1 MTSIPTKT
9 IPTKPIWMKAIQL
22 KSVNPNFLLRLLLIV
37 VFLAAWEGIVRL
49 FAIPLFILPAP
60 SAIFF
65 ALWNGITSA
74 LYLDHVWV
82 TLAETLLG
90 FILGSA
96 LAFTFGISVALSRRV
111 EYFLYPF
118 IVMFQAMPK
127 VALAPL
133 IIIWFGLGLTSKV
146 VSAALVAFF
155 PLMVNTI
162 VGLRSADEDRINLMR
177 SLAATRGQIFW
188 MLQLPNAMPY
198 IFAGLEIAMIFAL
211 IGAIVAE
218 FVGAQSG
225 LGMLMQ
231 SMNFTMDVA
240 GQFSV
245 LLILSVLGL
254 LLNSLVAEVRRR
266 VLFWDPSQKLGANA
280 PLKKGGV

>member
-1 MTSIPTKT
+1 MKPTGAT
-9 IPTKPIWMKAIQL
+9 
-22 KSVNPNFLLRLLLIV
+22 FLLRLLLIV
-37 VFLAAWEGIVRL
+37 VFLAAWEAIVRV
-49 FAIPLFILPAP
+49 FAIPAFILPAP
-60 SAIFF
+60 TSIFM
-65 ALWNGITSA
+65 ALYRGIASS
-74 LYLDHVWV
+74 LYLDHVWI
-82 TLAETLLG
+82 TLTETLLG
-90 FILGSA
+90 FALGTI
-96 LAFTFGISVALSRRV
+96 LAFTLGIAVALSRRT

-127 VALAPL
+127 VALVPL
-133 IIIWFGLGLTSKV
+133 IIIWCGLGLISKV

-254 LLNSLVAEVRRR
+254 VLNSLVSEVRRR
-266 VLFWDPSQKLGANA
+266 VLFWDPSQKLGAGA
-280 PLKKGGV
+280 PAKKGGLS

>member
-1 MTSIPTKT
+1 MGGPK
-9 IPTKPIWMKAIQL
+9 
-22 KSVNPNFLLRLLLIV
+22 NFTLRLLLIA
-37 VFLAAWEGIVRL
+37 VFLLVWEAIVRV
-49 FAIPLFILPAP
+49 FEIPMFILPTP
-60 SAIFF
+60 SSVFT
-65 ALWNGITSA
+65 ALWRGITSS
-74 LYLDHVWV
+74 LYVDHIWI
-82 TLAETLLG
+82 TLSETLLG
-90 FILGSA
+90 FILGTS
-96 LAFTFGISVALSRRV
+96 LAFLFGTVIALSRPV

-118 IVMFQAMPK
+118 IVMFQSMPK

-133 IIIWFGLGLTSKV
+133 IIVWFGLGLTSKV
-146 VSAALVAFF
+146 VNAALVAFF

-162 VGLRSADEDRINLMR
+162 VGLRSAEEDKVNLMK
-177 SLAATRGQIFW
+177 SLAASRTQIFW

-225 LGMLMQ
+225 LGMLIQ

-245 LLILSVLGL
+245 LLLLSLLGL
-254 LLNSLVAEVRRR
+254 LLNGIVIGVRRR
-266 VLFWDPSQKLGANA
+266 VLFWDASQKFDAEA
-280 PLKKGGV
+280 AKKEAV

>member
-1 MTSIPTKT
+1 MIGGPK
-9 IPTKPIWMKAIQL
+9 
-22 KSVNPNFLLRLLLIV
+22 NFALRLLLI
-37 VFLAAWEGIVRL
+37 AAVLVMWEALVRL
-49 FAIPLFILPAP
+49 FAIPQFILPAP
-60 SAIFF
+60 SNVFIAFYRGF
-65 ALWNGITSA
+65 ASGLYIDHIWITVS
-74 LYLDHVWV
+74 
-82 TLAETLLG
+82 ETLLG
-90 FILGSA
+90 FVFGTA
-96 LAFTFGISVALSRRV
+96 LAFMLGTVIALSRPV

-118 IVMFQAMPK
+118 VVMFQAMPK

-133 IIIWFGLGLTSKV
+133 IIVWFGLGLTSKV
-146 VSAALVAFF
+146 VNAALVAFF

-162 VGLRSADEDRINLMR
+162 VGLRSAEEDKVNLMK

-218 FVGAQSG
+218 FVGAQAG
-225 LGMLMQ
+225 LGMLIQ

-245 LLILSVLGL
+245 LFLLSLIGL
-254 LLNSLVAEVRRR
+254 TLNWIVIAARRH
-266 VLFWDPSQKLGANA
+266 VLFWDASQKFNAEAANKEA
-280 PLKKGGV
+280 V

>member
-1 MTSIPTKT
+1 MTSMPAKAIPTKA
-9 IPTKPIWMKAIQL
+9 IRMKAIRW
-22 KSVNPNFLLRLLLIV
+22 KSFNPNFLLRLLLIV
-37 VFLAAWEGIVRL
+37 AFLAVWEGIVRL
-49 FAIPLFILPAP
+49 FSIPLFILPAP

-65 ALWNGITSA
+65 ALWNGMTSA
-74 LYLDHVWV
+74 LYLEHVWV

-90 FILGSA
+90 FALGSA
-96 LAFTFGISVALSRRV
+96 LAFAFGISVALSRRV

-146 VSAALVAFF
+146 VSAGLVAFF

-254 LLNSLVAEVRRR
+254 LLNSAVSEIRRR

-280 PLKKGGV
+280 PLKKGDV

>member
-1 MTSIPTKT
+1 
-9 IPTKPIWMKAIQL
+9 MK
-22 KSVNPNFLLRLLLIV
+22 STPVTFLLRLVLIAATLV
-37 VFLAAWEGIVRL
+37 VWEALVRL
-49 FAIPLFILPAP
+49 LAIPAFILPAP
-60 SAIFF
+60 TSIF
-65 ALWNGITSA
+65 LA
-74 LYLDHVWV
+74 LYRGFASSLYVDHMWI
-82 TLAETLLG
+82 TLAETLMGFVLG
-90 FILGSA
+90 TV
-96 LAFTFGISVALSRRV
+96 LAFALGIAVALSRRV

-118 IVMFQAMPK
+118 IIMFQAMPK

-133 IIIWFGLGLTSKV
+133 IVIWFGLGLTSKV
-146 VSAALVAFF
+146 ISAALVAFF

-162 VGLRSADEDRINLMR
+162 VGLRSAEEDRINLMR

-188 MLQLPNAMPY
+188 MLQLPNALPY

-245 LLILSVLGL
+245 LLILSAVGL
-254 LLNSLVAEVRRR
+254 LLNAIVNQVRRR
-266 VLFWDPSQKLGANA
+266 VLFWDPSQKLELTGPA
-280 PLKKGGV
+280 KKGGTP

>member
-1 MTSIPTKT
+1 MIGGP
-9 IPTKPIWMKAIQL
+9 Q
-22 KSVNPNFLLRLLLIV
+22 NFMLRLLLIAATLV
-37 VFLAAWEGIVRL
+37 AWEVLVR
-49 FAIPLFILPAP
+49 FFNVPAFILPTP
-60 SAIFF
+60 SNIFV
-65 ALWNGITSA
+65 A
-74 LYLDHVWV
+74 LYRGIASRLYIDHIWI

-90 FILGSA
+90 FVFGTA
-96 LAFTFGISVALSRRV
+96 LAFALGVAVALSRPV

-162 VGLRSADEDRINLMR
+162 VGLRSAEEDKINLMR

-188 MLQLPNAMPY
+188 MLQLPNALPY

-225 LGMLMQ
+225 LGMLIE

-245 LLILSVLGL
+245 LLILSLLGL
-254 LLNSLVAEVRRR
+254 GLNGLVAVVRRR
-266 VLFWDPSQKLGANA
+266 VLFWDPSQKFGAADA
-280 PLKKGGV
+280 PQKRGEPM

>member
-1 MTSIPTKT
+1 MIGGPK
-9 IPTKPIWMKAIQL
+9 
-22 KSVNPNFLLRLLLIV
+22 NFVLRLLLIA
-37 VFLAAWEGIVRL
+37 VFLAMWEAVVRV
-49 FAIPLFILPAP
+49 FEIPMFILPTP
-60 SAIFF
+60 SSVFT
-65 ALWNGITSA
+65 ALWRGIASS
-74 LYLDHVWV
+74 LYVDHVWI
-82 TLAETLLG
+82 TLSETLLG
-90 FILGSA
+90 FVLGTS
-96 LAFTFGISVALSRRV
+96 LAFVFGTVIALSRPV

-118 IVMFQAMPK
+118 IVMFQSMPK

-133 IIIWFGLGLTSKV
+133 IIVWFGLGLASKV
-146 VSAALVAFF
+146 VNAALVAFF

-162 VGLRSADEDRINLMR
+162 VGLRSAEEDKVNLMK
-177 SLAATRGQIFW
+177 SLAATKTQIFW

-225 LGMLMQ
+225 LGMLIQ

-245 LLILSVLGL
+245 LLLLSVLGL
-254 LLNSLVAEVRRR
+254 LLNGIVIGVRRR
-266 VLFWDPSQKLGANA
+266 VLFWDASQKFDAEA
-280 PLKKGGV
+280 AKKEAV

>member
-1 MTSIPTKT
+1 
-9 IPTKPIWMKAIQL
+9 MKA
-22 KSVNPNFLLRLLLIV
+22 SGTNFLLRLLLV
-37 VFLAAWEGIVRL
+37 AAFLAVWEGAVRV

-65 ALWNGITSA
+65 ALWNGIASS

-82 TLAETLLG
+82 TLTETLLG
-90 FILGSA
+90 FALGSA
-96 LAFTFGISVALSRRV
+96 LAFAFGISVALSRRV

-231 SMNFTMDVA
+231 SMNFNMDVA

-254 LLNSLVAEVRRR
+254 LLNMAVNLVRRS
-266 VLFWDPSQKLGANA
+266 VLFWDPSQKLGAGA
-280 PLKKGGV
+280 SAKKGGFT

>member
-1 MTSIPTKT
+1 MKPTGAT
-9 IPTKPIWMKAIQL
+9 
-22 KSVNPNFLLRLLLIV
+22 FLLRLLLIV
-37 VFLAAWEGIVRL
+37 VFLAAWEAIVRV
-49 FAIPLFILPAP
+49 FAIPAFILPAP
-60 SAIFF
+60 TSIFM
-65 ALWNGITSA
+65 ALYRGIASS
-74 LYLDHVWV
+74 LYLDHVWI
-82 TLAETLLG
+82 TLTETLLG
-90 FILGSA
+90 FALGTI
-96 LAFTFGISVALSRRV
+96 LAFTLGIAVALSRRT

-118 IVMFQAMPK
+118 IIMFQAMPK
-127 VALAPL
+127 VALVPL
-133 IIIWFGLGLTSKV
+133 IIIWCGLGLISKV

-254 LLNSLVAEVRRR
+254 ALNSLVSEVRRR
-266 VLFWDPSQKLGANA
+266 VLFWDPSQKLSAGAPA
-280 PLKKGGV
+280 KKGGLS